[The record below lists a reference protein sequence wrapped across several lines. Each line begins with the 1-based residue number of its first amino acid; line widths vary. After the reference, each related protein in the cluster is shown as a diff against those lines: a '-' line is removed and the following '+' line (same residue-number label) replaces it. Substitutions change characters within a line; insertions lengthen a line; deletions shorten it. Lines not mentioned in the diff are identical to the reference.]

1 MLMGGFLM
9 KSMSRALFAS
19 CSLAVMALAP
29 MGAAAWAQSP
39 APAAP
44 PPPSMPDGADIVVT
58 AQKRSENIQK
68 VPVAVS
74 VLSPAAIGASG
85 AQNLQDLA
93 KASSSLTITPESQ
106 PANTSIILRGVGTF
120 AFSVAVEPAVAVIV
134 DDVPQAYQAQALT
147 SDLGDVERVE
157 VLRGP
162 QSTLFGKSASAGVIN
177 VVTKGPSN
185 TFTISGQ
192 ATATTDQEYR
202 TAITVAGPIT
212 PTLAYRVTGATST
225 YAGNTTNLTTGQKI
239 NGLTN
244 STLKGVLRWD
254 VSEALQLT
262 GGVNYNRVKANC
274 CSATYIALDPNGK
287 LLGTPY
293 TGAQVT
299 AGEAVNQSNNTVRLD
314 SPLFANSQFL
324 QEFGKIGYTFGSG
337 LSLLSVTSH
346 QLFKLYSG
354 VDNDFSDVPV
364 ATANNGG
371 VTAPNYIQTVDQRA
385 ETWTQEL
392 RLTSP
397 DTGPFKYVTGLYFQS
412 FDGGAHF
419 RRGPTYNIG
428 NYDAYAWSKN
438 YAAFGQATW
447 DFMTGSRV
455 IAGLR
460 VNRETIGY
468 QFFKNTTNQVFGR
481 GDSATAVTGKFGLQ
495 HDLARDVMVFATY
508 VRGYKGQ
515 AYDLTSA
522 LNPTIA
528 ANFPIK
534 AEHSNDY
541 EIGLRSQFLDRR
553 ITLNLT
559 GFWTDYS
566 NFQAQGLLPD
576 IALTPVL
583 ANVGSVRTRGVEL
596 ESSARVTQALRLNAG
611 ISFTDAKI
619 TNYPNGACYPGQ
631 TAALGCVGNAQNEN
645 GISLPNAPRWKMDLG
660 GEYRLAVGDLK
671 AAVTAHYTW
680 QTKVNYT
687 LTGDPSTVQGAY
699 GIANI
704 GFSLGAKDDRFKVT
718 AFINNLFDQQ
728 YYSRIDN
735 RAGLW
740 GNATAVAGY
749 LPRDFHRYAGVTLG
763 FTY

>member
-1 MLMGGFLM
+1 MGVPLLMGEIVM
-9 KSMSRALFAS
+9 KTISGALFAS
-19 CSLAVMALAP
+19 CSFAALALAP
-29 MGAAAWAQSP
+29 MGAVAMAQSQ
-39 APAAP
+39 PAAA
-44 PPPSMPDGADIVVT
+44 PDGADIVVT
-58 AQKRSENIQK
+58 AQKRSENVQK
-68 VPVAVS
+68 VPVAVA

-106 PANTSIILRGVGTF
+106 PANTSIIMRGVGTF

-202 TAITVAGPIT
+202 TAISVAGPIT
-212 PTLAYRVTGATST
+212 PTLTYRVTGATST

-254 VSEALQLT
+254 PTEALTLT
-262 GGVNYNRVKANC
+262 GGIDYNRVKANC
-274 CSATYIALDPNGK
+274 CSATYIALDPAAK
-287 LLGTPY
+287 LLGTQY

-299 AGEAVNQSNNTVRLD
+299 AGETVNRQNNTVRLD
-314 SPLFANSQFL
+314 SPLFSNSQFL
-324 QEFGKIGYTFGSG
+324 EEFGKIGYSFNSG

-371 VTAPNYIQTVDQRA
+371 VAAPNYIQTVNQRA

-397 DTGPFKYVTGLYFQS
+397 DRGPFRYVAGLYYQDFS
-412 FDGGAHF
+412 GAANF
-419 RRGPTYNIG
+419 RRGPTYNIAS
-428 NYDAYAWSKN
+428 YDAYARSQN
-438 YAAFGQATW
+438 YAAFGQATL
-447 DFMTGSRV
+447 DIMAGTRV

-460 VNRETIGY
+460 VNRENISY
-468 QFFKNTTNQVFGR
+468 QFFKYTTGQVFGR
-481 GDSATAVTGKFGLQ
+481 ADSDTVVTGKFGLQ

-553 ITLNLT
+553 VTLNLT
-559 GFWTDYS
+559 GFWTNYS

-576 IALTPVL
+576 VALTPVL
-583 ANVGSVRTRGVEL
+583 ANVGSVRTRGIEF
-596 ESSARVTQALRLNAG
+596 ESSARVTNALRLNAG
-611 ISFTDAKI
+611 ITFTDAKI
-619 TNYPNGACYPGQ
+619 TDYPNGACYPGQ
-631 TAALGCVGNAQNEN
+631 TAALGCVGSQQNEA
-645 GISLPNAPRWKMDLG
+645 GITLPNAPRLKMDLG
-660 GEYRLAVGDLK
+660 GEYRIPINEALK
-671 AAVTAHYTW
+671 GAVTLHYTW
-680 QTKVNYT
+680 QSKVNYT
-687 LTGDPSTVQGAY
+687 LTGDPGTVQGAY
-699 GIANI
+699 GIVNL
-704 GFSLGAKDDRFKVT
+704 GFSLAAKDDRFKVT

-728 YYSRIDN
+728 YYTRVDN
-735 RAGLW
+735 RASLW
-740 GNATAVAGY
+740 GGGLALAAY